1 MKQFILRAVTA
12 TLTAWILLAAIPG
25 LAQIANTTLTG
36 TVRDPSGAILPGV
49 TVTAVQTDTNQTF
62 KTTTNASGEYN
73 FAKISPGHYTIT
85 VDSPN
90 FASQSK
96 LGNLIVGQPA
106 SVDFTMSV
114 QVVTQTVNV
123 SAETVSMNTTDATLG
138 NAINGE
144 RIRVLPMLDRNVPS
158 LLSLQP
164 GVLYLGNQVDTASDN
179 RTGSVNG
186 VRSDQSDITMDGV
199 DDNGYVNGY
208 AFQGVLRETLDSID
222 EFRVTTQNANA
233 DQGRSAGAQVNL
245 LTKTGTNQIHG
256 TLYEYNRNTLTAAN
270 DWFNKQAQLASGEPN
285 VPGKFIR
292 NTFGVAVGG
301 RIIKDK
307 LFWFGNYEGQRT
319 AENQQITQTVP
330 TASFKAGD
338 VQYLSNN
345 QPVTLT
351 PAQIAGM
358 DPNCSG
364 NGTCPWGPGDDPN
377 ILSLF
382 NTFYPTA
389 NGTSQGDGL
398 NLGSYSFSSPDPASL
413 NTSIARF
420 DYIPNNKHRLF
431 VRGNLQKDVSHGP
444 LNFPG
449 QPPSYVIEDNSK
461 GIAGGDTWMLT
472 NNLINDLRY
481 GYVRRGYGNTGIGQG
496 EYTVLRFMAQPV
508 SETRSTIVSV
518 PVHNVVDNMTWT
530 HGNHT
535 VSYGVNYRLITNN
548 NSTDDFSYGSGN
560 TNEYW
565 LGPNGGQIAGTGS
578 SLDPGAFGH
587 PAVDSGFANSYDIAI
602 ALLTGLVPQ
611 TTNQYNFQVSKNG
624 QFGTAL
630 PAGAF
635 VKRSYREHQFEYYL
649 QDQWRVQPNLTVT
662 LGLRHLIQQTPFE
675 VNGQQVGPTI
685 DMHQWFKTRYE
696 QAALGNTVEPDISF
710 APNGQAR
717 GLPAYWPMHWKDIA
731 PRIAINYAP
740 DAKTSI
746 RAGFGIFYFNYGMG
760 IVDTFNSLGSYG
772 LSTSIT
778 NPANQYTVDTAPRF
792 TGIHDVPPLQG
803 VNVPNQIPYPYTP
816 PNNVNTGFAITWG
829 IDNRIQT
836 PYMEAMNLSFQ
847 RELPRGFTV
856 EVDYV
861 GQLGRHLLQ
870 QLDLAEPTDLVDPK
884 SGTDYYTAARLLSQ
898 AVDQGQTNVAPIPY
912 WEHLFPFL
920 ATGGQSATQNIYSNI
935 WIYNRGNET
944 GALANLD
951 VYCQYFLG
959 CGPNVDANGNPQPR
973 YYQRQF
979 SSLYVWSSIG
989 SSSYNAGQVTVRRI
1003 ASNGFQFD
1011 LSYTLS
1017 NSIDMGSDTERQ
1029 GELNSAGSF
1038 SEIINSFHPE
1048 YNRAVS
1054 DFNTRN
1060 LFTGDAIDQ
1069 LPFGRGRQFASNAGT
1084 FLNALIGNWTISAID
1099 RWSSGLPFGVINPQW
1114 ATNWQ
1119 IESWG
1124 VNTAPVKLH
1133 KHRLPDGSPEVF
1145 ADPTAINNGV
1155 AKGTPIRL
1163 AYAGEAGQRNA
1174 FRGDGYFDIDTAV
1187 AKVWQL
1193 PKGESIRF
1201 DWEVFNATNS
1211 VRFDDSPVSSFG
1223 GLNTQM
1229 TSGTFGVY
1237 SSLLTLSRKQQFSLR
1252 YSF

>member
-1 MKQFILRAVTA
+1 MKRHILDAMKAAFTA
-12 TLTAWILLAAIPG
+12 SIFLLALPG

-49 TVTAVQTDTNQTF
+49 TVTAVQTDTNETF
-62 KTTTNASGEYN
+62 KATTNSSGGYN
-73 FAKISPGHYTIT
+73 FAKITPGHYTIT
-85 VDSPN
+85 ADAPN
-90 FASQSK
+90 FASQTK

-114 QVVTQTVNV
+114 QAVTQTVNV
-123 SAETVSMNTTDATLG
+123 SAETVAMNTTDATLG

-144 RIRVLPMLDRNVPS
+144 RIRVLPMLDRSVPS

-179 RTGSVNG
+179 RTGAVNG

-233 DQGRSAGAQVNL
+233 DQGRSSGAQINL

-270 DWFNKQAQLASGEPN
+270 DWFNKQAQAASGEAN

-330 TASFKAGD
+330 MAAFKAGD
-338 VQYLSNN
+338 VTYLSNN
-345 QPVTLT
+345 QPVVLN
-351 PAQIAGM
+351 PAQIATM
-358 DPNCSG
+358 DPNCTA
-364 NGTCPWGPGDDPN
+364 NGTCPWGAGDDPN
-377 ILSLF
+377 MLSLF

-389 NGTSQGDGL
+389 NGTSQGDGY

-420 DYIPNNKHRLF
+420 DYIPNSKQRLF

-449 QPPSYVIEDNSK
+449 QPASYVIEDNSK
-461 GIAGGDTWMLT
+461 GIAAGDTWTIT
-472 NNLINDLRY
+472 NNLINDFRY
-481 GYVRRGYGNTGIGQG
+481 GYVRRGYGDTGIGQG

-508 SETRSTIVSV
+508 SETRSTIVNV
-518 PVHNVVDNMTWT
+518 PVHNFVDNMTWS

-548 NSTDDFSYGSGN
+548 DSTNANSYGGGN
-560 TNEYW
+560 TNEFW
-565 LGPNGGQIAGTGS
+565 LGPNGGQIANTGS
-578 SLDPGAFGH
+578 SLDPAAFNH
-587 PAVDSGFANSYDIAI
+587 PAVDSGFVNSYDIAI
-602 ALLTGLVPQ
+602 AMLTGLVPQ
-611 TTNQYNFQVSKNG
+611 TSNQYNFQVSKNG
-624 QFGTAL
+624 QFATAL
-630 PAGAF
+630 PTGAF
-635 VKRSYREHQFEYYL
+635 VNRSYREHQFEYYI
-649 QDQWRVQPNLTVT
+649 QDQWRIQPNLTVT
-662 LGLRHLIQQTPFE
+662 LGLRHLIQQTPYE
-675 VNGQQVGPTI
+675 INGQQVGPTV
-685 DMHQWFKTRYE
+685 DMHQWFTTRWQ
-696 QAALGNTVEPDISF
+696 QAALGNSVEPDITFS
-710 APNGQAR
+710 PNGQAR
-717 GLPAYWPMHWKDIA
+717 GLAPYWPMHWKDIA
-731 PRIAINYAP
+731 PRLAINYAP

-746 RAGFGIFYFNYGMG
+746 RAGFGIFYDNYGMG
-760 IVDTFNSLGSYG
+760 IVDSFNALGSYG

-778 NPANQYTVDTAPRF
+778 NPANQYNVDNAPRF
-792 TGIHDVPPLQG
+792 TGIHNVPPLQG
-803 VNVPNQIPYPYTP
+803 VNVPSTIPYPYTP

-829 IDNRIQT
+829 IDNRIKT

-847 RELPRGFTV
+847 RELPSGFTV

-870 QLDLAEPTDLVDPK
+870 QLDLAEPMDLVDPK
-884 SGTDYYTAARLLSQ
+884 SGTDYFSAAKLLSQ
-898 AVDQGQTNVAPIPY
+898 AVDQGRTSVAPIPY
-912 WEHLFPFL
+912 WENMFSFL
-920 ATGGQSATQNIYSNI
+920 AGGGQSATQNIYSNI
-935 WIYNRGNET
+935 WFFNRGNET

-951 VYCQYFLG
+951 VYCQFFLG
-959 CGPNVDANGNPQPR
+959 CGPNVDASGNPKPR

-979 SSLYVWSSIG
+979 SSLYAWSSIG
-989 SSSYNAGQVTVRRI
+989 MSSYNAGQVTLRRI
-1003 ASNGFQFD
+1003 MSNGFQFD
-1011 LSYTLS
+1011 ASYTLS

-1029 GELNSAGSF
+1029 GELNNAGSF

-1048 YNRAVS
+1048 LNRAVS
-1054 DFNTRN
+1054 DFDTRN

-1069 LPFGRGRQFASNAGT
+1069 LPLGKGRQFATNAGPL
-1084 FLNALIGNWTISAID
+1084 LNAFIGNWTISAID
-1099 RWSSGLPFGVINPQW
+1099 RWSSGLPFGVINPFW

-1124 VNTAPVKLH
+1124 VNTAPVKIH

-1155 AKGTPIRL
+1155 ATGSPIRQ

-1187 AKVWQL
+1187 AKVWTL

-1223 GLNTQM
+1223 GLGNQL
-1229 TSGTFGVY
+1229 TSGTLGVY